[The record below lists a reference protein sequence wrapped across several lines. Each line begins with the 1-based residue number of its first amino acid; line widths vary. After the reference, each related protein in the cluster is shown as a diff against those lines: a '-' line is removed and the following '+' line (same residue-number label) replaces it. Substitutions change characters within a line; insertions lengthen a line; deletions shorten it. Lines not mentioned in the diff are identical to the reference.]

1 MAIVIGDFELT
12 PEPQAAPARAATPP
26 EVNAETAD
34 VPAVEAQHKEQERRV
49 RALRVHA
56 H

>member
-12 PEPQAAPARAATPP
+12 PEAQAAPARAATPP
-26 EVNAETAD
+26 DVNAEKAD
-34 VPAVEAQHKEQERRV
+34 APAVEAQQSEHERRV
-49 RALRVHA
+49 RALRLYA